1 MRIELILAKSKSGN
15 IFLLLNIRNIAFILN
30 TRLHIRVYTEKF
42 HRTGSSGCF
51 FIIALEYPHS
61 QGKSREI
68 FKTLTSNIRIVDS
81 GNPNMKI
88 LRILF

>member
-1 MRIELILAKSKSGN
+1 MRIELIVAKKKSGN
-15 IFLLLNIRNIAFILN
+15 IFLLLNIRNILLLILN
-30 TRLHIRVYTEKF
+30 TRLHIQVYTEKF
-42 HRTGSSGCF
+42 QRTGCSGGF
-51 FIIALEYPHS
+51 FFIALEYPHS

-88 LRILF
+88 L